1 MNTGIDRSPTFLREL
16 SVASMTGIPQ
26 PMAPAMDLAL
36 SASFGSVERWREAF
50 VALGRATNDSAG
62 WLLLSFQPS
71 DGRLV
76 NHRATDDTPATAAS
90 VPLLALD
97 AASAETW
104 MAKIDWTRVYERYQ
118 DAVTRTSEGLGATAD
133 EAARTRMLDVRR
145 AGVFERSDLMA
156 EGAQWC
162 DPARVAAWAAQLP
175 KGEPVTVY
183 CVYGHEV
190 GRSTAMRLRAAGIDA
205 RFLIGGF
212 DGWQAQ
218 GRPLVAKR

>member
-1 MNTGIDRSPTFLREL
+1 MDTGIDRSQTFLREL
-16 SVASMTGIPQ
+16 SLASVTGIPQ

-50 VALGRATNDSAG
+50 VALGRATNDNPG

-71 DGRLV
+71 AGRLV
-76 NHRATDDTPATAAS
+76 NQRADDTPAAVN

-97 AASAETW
+97 TASVEACME
-104 MAKIDWTRVYERYQ
+104 KIDWTRVYERYQ
-118 DAVTRTSEGLGATAD
+118 EAVTRASEGLGATAD

-145 AGVFERSDLMA
+145 AGVFERSDLMT